1 MAKTTKKNS
10 DPLPSRNTL
19 ADFELAERRRAVK
32 EAYQQLDRTAVKDA
46 YQQRDREDAERW
58 RMAPS
63 HHATGDP
70 WFDVLMNFINFN
82 EAEPLNL
89 YLEKLADEQPAV
101 ARELRDLA
109 LMVCYLSAVERTRS
123 EKPGSGNRGGL
134 WKRWLIPSYVAA
146 WFADRWIA
154 DWKRDKGE
162 QQIPD
167 PKRDEFINRAVAMVN
182 KWHFAKRRKATPER
196 VRELLR
202 EARSERL

>member
-46 YQQRDREDAERW
+46 YQQRDRED
-58 RMAPS
+58 
-63 HHATGDP
+63 
-70 WFDVLMNFINFN
+70 
-82 EAEPLNL
+82 AEPLNL